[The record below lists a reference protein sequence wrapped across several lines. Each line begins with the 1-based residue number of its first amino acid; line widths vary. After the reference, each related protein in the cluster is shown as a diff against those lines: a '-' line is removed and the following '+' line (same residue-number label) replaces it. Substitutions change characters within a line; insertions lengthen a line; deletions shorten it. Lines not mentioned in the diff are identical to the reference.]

1 MQVSASEGVANH
13 TVPESCA
20 ETREGFGEALTG
32 VRIGWVLSRENNTL
46 GTPTLC
52 VEWKATRAGA
62 PTRAPGRPGAVVDPS
77 MCVSSLRGNRE
88 ISPLARTKKKP
99 GPHREG
105 DEPKPVMHGDE
116 KSDPFIVAGKPANGD
131 GRPEPE
137 RVERRG
143 GAEENTGQ
151 TSTRR
156 TPSRASVSPGLD
168 RVRTA
173 ASPSNIQGGS
183 RMRECRTSGSVR
195 GCAL

>member
-1 MQVSASEGVANH
+1 M
-13 TVPESCA
+13 
-20 ETREGFGEALTG
+20 
-32 VRIGWVLSRENNTL
+32 
-46 GTPTLC
+46 
-52 VEWKATRAGA
+52 
-62 PTRAPGRPGAVVDPS
+62 
-77 MCVSSLRGNRE
+77 MY
-88 ISPLARTKKKP
+88 
-99 GPHREG
+99 
-105 DEPKPVMHGDE
+105 GDE

-195 GCAL
+195 GVPSNGRPYRNRWAAFVFAVGSPTAIGAIRASKRLHRTQIEARKEAERWVEEMRLGPLRWRWLMISQ